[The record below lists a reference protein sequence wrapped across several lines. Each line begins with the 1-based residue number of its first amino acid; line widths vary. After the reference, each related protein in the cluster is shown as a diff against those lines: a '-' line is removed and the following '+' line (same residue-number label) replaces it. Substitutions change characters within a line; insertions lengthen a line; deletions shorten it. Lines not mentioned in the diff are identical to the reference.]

1 MKTIFLNFFNGI
13 KKNYKTVILAF
24 IIACVLWVA
33 VSVLTFDTITNR
45 INGIDVFTQPT
56 DYMTQNNLQI
66 TSEITDKVNIEIEGK
81 RYDISD
87 LDPEDFSAE
96 VDLSSARS
104 AGTYTLPLKV
114 TPKTNRELTIT
125 SISPEQISVTLDEI
139 ISKEFPVQGT
149 ADVSLPN
156 EYYLGEITASPATVT
171 LTGSSSLIGRVSRVE
186 AKSTLH
192 GNISE
197 SQQTGSE
204 ITVYGAGNRVIS
216 DGITLSTDNIRVD
229 IPIYKKKEL
238 PLKFQIINYPSNFN
252 IDSLKYKISPET
264 LTVAAPDGTSIDNL
278 AELDI
283 GSIDLSDLKLENTSY
298 ITINLP
304 EGFQNLSG
312 YNSARIEW
320 DISDYGKL
328 DFTVTNEGEN
338 ENIKVINAPT
348 NFDVSLIT
356 NSIKL
361 TVIGPSE
368 RIAEISP
375 TDITVTAN
383 LLGVQIHEGTQ
394 DVSVSVQIKGSR
406 QTCWVSGDYKVTI
419 SATPVTEG
427 GEG

>member
-1 MKTIFLNFFNGI
+1 MKTIFFNFFNGI

-204 ITVYGAGNRVIS
+204 ITVYGVGNRVIS

-238 PLKFQIINYPSNFN
+238 PLKFSIINYPSNFN

-264 LTVAAPDGTSIDNL
+264 LTVAAPDGTTLDNL

-304 EGFQNLSG
+304 EGFKNLSG

-328 DFTVTNEGEN
+328 DFTVTNDGEN
-338 ENIKVINAPT
+338 ENIKIINAPT

-356 NSIKL
+356 NSVKL

-419 SATPVTEG
+419 SAAPVADS

>member
-1 MKTIFLNFFNGI
+1 
-13 KKNYKTVILAF
+13 
-24 IIACVLWVA
+24 
-33 VSVLTFDTITNR
+33 
-45 INGIDVFTQPT
+45 
-56 DYMTQNNLQI
+56 MTQNNLQI

>member
-104 AGTYTLPLKV
+104 AGTYTLPPKV